1 MSATNMPQLVQ
12 LPGDVIVNTAAV
24 RELYEA
30 ARVSLAVHLSAD
42 APEAGERLATERLT
56 RALVG
61 VNRWGRLHDEQS
73 DGEVNDGRVG

>member
-1 MSATNMPQLVQ
+1 MTK
-12 LPGDVIVNTAAV
+12 NTAV

-30 ARVSLAVHLSAD
+30 ARFSLAVHLSASER
-42 APEAGERLATERLT
+42 EAGERLATERLT

-61 VNRWGRLHDEQS
+61 VNCWGGLHNEQS